1 MRRQA
6 GFSVF
11 GWMVIVAAGACLG
24 VMATRIFP
32 VVYEYRVVRGQL
44 VRLAESGEL
53 RKPTA
58 AAVESLLRN
67 RLAIDYVRPELVDDI
82 TLERVGDEYV
92 ASFKYERVVPIAG
105 NVNLLFRFSGSSN
118 PNR

>member
-6 GFSVF
+6 GFGVF
-11 GWMVIVAAGACLG
+11 SWIMILMVAGCLG

-32 VVYEYRVVRGQL
+32 VVYEYRIVRGQL
-44 VRLAESGEL
+44 LKLAETGLL

-58 AAVESLLRN
+58 AAVEALLRN
-67 RLAIDYVRPELVDDI
+67 RLAVDYVRPELIDDI
-82 TLERVGDEYV
+82 TLERVGEEYV

-105 NVNLLFRFSGSSN
+105 NVSLLFRFSGSSN